1 MGKFLQR
8 SLGVLD
14 RVYDFVGGT
23 RGLSEFELGG
33 SIQPVHDMSREA
45 ELGSRGVAQGGY
57 LSLGQTF
64 VHSGVGTLFVATDVY
79 AAFDSIARF
88 SDFRSTAKDQHRL
101 WLLDIFGAV
110 DGTVANW
117 SFSMSAALLAPDDRT
132 QFLAQY
138 DSTQAITVT
147 GAAPLAMTSSVN
159 TPLDR
164 RTYPA
169 LWQPG
174 TIWQGRSTAT
184 DAVTT
189 RLHTLWWAG
198 PLGTTPPGMR

>member
-23 RGLSEFELGG
+23 RGLSEFDLAG

-45 ELGSRGVAQGGY
+45 ELGSRGVAQAGF
-57 LSLGQTF
+57 LQLGQTF
-64 VHSGVGTLFVATDVY
+64 VHAAPGGVTVSTDVY
-79 AAFDSIARF
+79 AAFDSIAAF
-88 SDFRSTAKDQHRL
+88 SDFRSTGKDLHRL
-101 WLLDIFGAV
+101 WLLDIFGST
-110 DGTVANW
+110 D
-117 SFSMSAALLAPDDRT
+117 SAANFNGLSSQAELAPNDRT
-132 QFLAQY
+132 QFLGTWDATNNAGGARLSLVKS
-138 DSTQAITVT
+138 STADT
-147 GAAPLAMTSSVN
+147 
-159 TPLDR
+159 DR
-164 RTYPA
+164 RRYPA

-174 TIWQGRSTAT
+174 SLWISDSSAING
-184 DAVTT
+184 AVTT